1 MYNNFKEY
9 WEAKKGVFEKLGV
22 SRDVAHMIWSDAVDA
37 LAIRIMEKEIR
48 IMEKEISKL

>member
-9 WEAKKGVFEKLGV
+9 WEDKKGVFEKLGV

-37 LAIRIMEKEIR
+37 LAIRIMEKEI
-48 IMEKEISKL
+48 SKL